1 LFNLAVGAAD
11 FVPPTYMRTA
21 GTTVYT
27 DACLGGTL
35 RPLVHDGG
43 ATGTATDEGLTA
55 PIPAPAGFS
64 FFGLLEP
71 QLVVSS
77 NGWLSFGP
85 VTRAAYMNASMPSA
99 AAPDALVAPYWDD
112 LANVTICTKTV
123 GDRLIVQWTGNL
135 YTSSTAVVQ
144 FQAILDG
151 ATDRIELVWGPGHVP
166 TGVGATVGIEDQ
178 VGATAHQVGFDTS
191 GCAPAGTSIVLAP
204 M

>member
-1 LFNLAVGAAD
+1 
-11 FVPPTYMRTA
+11 
-21 GTTVYT
+21 VYT